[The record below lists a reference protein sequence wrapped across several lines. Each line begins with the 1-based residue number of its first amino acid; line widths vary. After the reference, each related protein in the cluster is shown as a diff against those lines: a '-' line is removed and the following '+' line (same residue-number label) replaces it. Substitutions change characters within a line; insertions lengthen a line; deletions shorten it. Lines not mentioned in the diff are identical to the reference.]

1 MVIGEVMQEF
11 NYNSFFEEIEE
22 KLTLHSHD
30 LDRKIFEAI
39 NVQNTILK
47 QYVKEKTKLI
57 KLESN
62 YNRVFGQKFNFY
74 RYESDIRCENKDVA
88 LFYVKQDEEVIKIT
102 EEYEKQKVIVEYME
116 KYLKRASNIGFD
128 IKNIID
134 YLRYMNGN

>member
-1 MVIGEVMQEF
+1 MADF
-11 NYNSFFEEIEE
+11 DYKSFFDDIDE
-22 KLTLHSHD
+22 KLTLHSHS

-57 KLESN
+57 KIESN
-62 YNRVFGQKFNFY
+62 YNRIFGKKFNYY

-102 EEYEKQKVIVEYME
+102 EEYEKQKILVDLME